1 MRLTKKARFP
11 RLSREATSEKE
22 LAEILG
28 VTVQTISRT
37 LNGKRDFTRW
47 QRQKLAEFYGISASE
62 LLKEAV

>member
-37 LNGKRDFTRW
+37 VNGKRDFNRW
-47 QRQKLAEFYGISASE
+47 QRQKLAEFYGISESE